1 MSERRFP
8 PVIEVGVVTMVL
20 VVASGIYLASHLPN
34 HVALGL
40 PAVLLALAGVC
51 LVANLFMLTRIDGF
65 AWDRFRTV
73 GQWVLLAY
81 VIISGMLEY
90 TFLRNHTS
98 GGPLVVLSLSLLLFA
113 LNVPLLVAFTV
124 ARYVPDD

>member
-1 MSERRFP
+1 MSDRRFP
-8 PVIEVGVVTMVL
+8 PVVEVGVVTMVL

-40 PAVLLALAGVC
+40 PAVLLALAGVS
-51 LVANLFMLTRIDGF
+51 LVGNLVMLSRVEGF
-65 AWDRFRTV
+65 AWSRFRTV
-73 GQWVLLAY
+73 GKWVLVAY
-81 VIISGMLEY
+81 LIIGGMLEY

-98 GGPLVVLSLSLLLFA
+98 GGPLVVLSLSLVVFA